1 MIVWTGSE
9 FKEWDDYAIR
19 GRGLPDY
26 AREATPEEAAL
37 YRHGQVRIKALE
49 AALRLFIEWHNDTGV
64 VMWDVL
70 IDVARAALEGEA
82 SDDAA
87 ARAVR
92 ETIIL
97 MSRERSRELARIYNR
112 VMLERKLSDDA
123 AT

>member
-1 MIVWTGSE
+1 
-9 FKEWDDYAIR
+9 
-19 GRGLPDY
+19 
-26 AREATPEEAAL
+26 
-37 YRHGQVRIKALE
+37 
-49 AALRLFIEWHNDTGV
+49 
-64 VMWDVL
+64 MWDVL